1 MRKNKKS
8 KYLLLLILLLG
19 ISVGYA
25 LLSTTLKINGTST
38 ITKNTWSIYWDSV
51 GNIEKTDTATVT
63 TAAAIDATDNTQVN
77 FGVTLNLP
85 GDYYEFQV
93 DAVNNGTV
101 DAMVDILTTLV
112 NGNPVSSLPDYIK
125 YEITY
130 ADGGE
135 ILPNHLL
142 AKKNG
147 DTATRERVKVRI
159 EYLRSVTNA
168 QVNEMDDDEPYVFDI
183 DLTYKQADDTAVDK
197 NAKPT
202 IDSCPDCVFYYPEQT
217 STSIAWAPNN
227 YENVPYTAI
236 TGYTDDYTTL
246 VDGNGNQKKYFI
258 GLNLDDQDRP
268 TQAYAC
274 GIRDLGGSN
283 EYAFCLKAPLTTEY
297 GGAAGDVDA
306 MWTRN
311 TTLLQSANLWNGTCN
326 AYGSDTMICNGPNI
340 NSQSVPGTV
349 TVQGYDPVT
358 GNAGSGCG
366 VSFNGYFS
374 CAAYAE

>member
-1 MRKNKKS
+1 MRKNKRS

-38 ITKNTWSIYWDSV
+38 ITKNTWSIYWDNV
-51 GNIEKTDTATVT
+51 GNIDKTDTATVK

-112 NGNPVSSLPDYIK
+112 NGNPVSSLPSYIK

-147 DTATRERVKVRI
+147 NTATRERVKVRI
-159 EYLRSVTNA
+159 EYLRSVTNT

-183 DLTYKQADDTAVDK
+183 DLTYKQADENAVDK

-202 IDSCPDCVFYYPEQT
+202 IDSCPDCVFYYPPA
-217 STSIAWAPNN
+217 STDIAWSDTNF
-227 YENVPYTAI
+227 YDLQRVPI
-236 TGYTDDYTTL
+236 VGYTDDYTTL
-246 VDGNGNQKKYFI
+246 VDDNGNQKKYFI

-268 TQAYAC
+268 VQAYNC
-274 GIRDLGGSN
+274 GIKNLGQAN
-283 EYAFCLKAPLTTEY
+283 EKAFCMKGALSTEY
-297 GGAAGDVDA
+297 GGAAGDEDA
-306 MWTRN
+306 AWTLN
-311 TTLLQSANLWNGTCN
+311 STLVQSADLWNGTCGE
-326 AYGSDTMICNGPNI
+326 YGTHTMVCNGDPNLVA
-340 NSQSVPGTV
+340 QVVPGSVV
-349 TVQGYDPVT
+349 TQGSNGT
-358 GNAGSGCG
+358 GCG
-366 VSFNGYFS
+366 VVNSGYFS
-374 CAAYAE
+374 CHTYAD